1 MFTELLQTERPLK
14 GLRVREPELFS
25 LVEENFGE
33 ISAALEEGYSWK
45 QIVKAFVKY
54 YEAEWNPYWGHA
66 LIWEYYK
73 RIKKEAQS

>member
-1 MFTELLQTERPLK
+1 MFTELLQTEIPRK
-14 GLRVREPELFS
+14 GLKVREPELFS
-25 LVEENFGE
+25 LVEKNFNE

-54 YEAEWNPYWGHA
+54 YETEWNPYWGHA